1 MYRRLLIKQEKK
13 LHQPE
18 KFICISYPQIDFLI
32 PSDFVISAVSIND
45 LDTSLLQ
52 DQTAGIF
59 NFDDIASSFA
69 QKPRDANVK
78 TMMLLQGDDDIPVS
92 FVTGQECKVSTIPL
106 NKFSLF
112 TDHYADC
119 LKKIGLLACI
129 FENERIKFL
138 IDVKQAINH
147 ITGGMADG
155 GVR

>member
-52 DQTAGIF
+52 DQTTGIF
-59 NFDDIASSFA
+59 NFEDIASSFA
-69 QKPRDANVK
+69 QNPREANVK

-92 FVTGQECKVSTIPL
+92 VVTGQECKVCNVPL
-106 NKFSLF
+106 NNFSLF

-129 FENERIKFL
+129 FENERIKYL
-138 IDVKQAINH
+138 LDVKQAISH

-155 GVR
+155 GVL